1 MWLETWRPF
10 FSLDVRYCYGRA
22 KLMISALVNGRFLSD
37 FLMGSRIDDTFNIF
51 NLLFAD
57 DTLIFFVGQI

>member
-1 MWLETWRPF
+1 
-10 FSLDVRYCYGRA
+10 
-22 KLMISALVNGRFLSD
+22 MISALVNGRFLSD